1 MYLPSK
7 ITNILSKITKS
18 YTVKYTN
25 GKIESVFISE
35 KDVTIQASNKG
46 YCIYLKGGP
55 IYLNDLK
62 SIEPLLVKMNV
73 LNNNDKIKNNKSIKD
88 ELIDI
93 FSKNKDTFS
102 VEYNG
107 ARIVSLNL
115 ENPKLVISKTRVGYS
130 LYVNN
135 EIINKIGSIFSD
147 GEKTTSSPYTKYD
160 ISGIDMFQK
169 NRIIEYTQKAIN
181 TR

>member
-18 YTVKYTN
+18 YIIKYTN
-25 GKIESVFISE
+25 GKIESVFIKE
-35 KDVTIQASNKG
+35 KDVKIEASSKG

-73 LNNNDKIKNNKSIKD
+73 LSSQDKTKHNKSIKND
-88 ELIDI
+88 LIDI
-93 FSKNKDTFS
+93 FSKNKDSFS

-107 ARIVSLNL
+107 EIIVSLKL
-115 ENPKLVISKTRVGYS
+115 ENPKLIINKTDVGYS
-130 LYVNN
+130 LNVNN
-135 EIINKIGSIFSD
+135 ENISINNVASLKKLLTKINVI
-147 GEKTTSSPYTKYD
+147 KPVNKKSSKKNDIYD
-160 ISGIDMFQK
+160 SGFEQLMLDI
-169 NRIIEYTQKAIN
+169 
-181 TR
+181 

>member
-88 ELIDI
+88 ELID
-93 FSKNKDTFS
+93 TFS

-115 ENPKLVISKTRVGYS
+115 ENPKLVISKTSVGYS
-130 LYVNN
+130 LNVNN
-135 EIINKIGSIFSD
+135 ENISINNVVSLKKLLTRMNVIKPLKKKNIKKD
-147 GEKTTSSPYTKYD
+147 VYD
-160 ISGIDMFQK
+160 CGFEQLMLDI
-169 NRIIEYTQKAIN
+169 
-181 TR
+181 

>member
-7 ITNILSKITKS
+7 ITNIISKITKS

-73 LNNNDKIKNNKSIKD
+73 LKIKNNKSIKD

-115 ENPKLVISKTRVGYS
+115 ENPKLVISKTSVGYS
-130 LYVNN
+130 LNVNN
-135 EIINKIGSIFSD
+135 ENISINNVVSLKKLLTRMNVI
-147 GEKTTSSPYTKYD
+147 KPLKKKYIKKDVYDCGFEQLMLD
-160 ISGIDMFQK
+160 I
-169 NRIIEYTQKAIN
+169 
-181 TR
+181 

>member
-25 GKIESVFISE
+25 GKIE

-115 ENPKLVISKTRVGYS
+115 ENPKLVISKTSVGYS
-130 LYVNN
+130 LNVNN
-135 EIINKIGSIFSD
+135 ENISINNVVSLKKLLTRMNVIKPLKKKNIKKD
-147 GEKTTSSPYTKYD
+147 VYD
-160 ISGIDMFQK
+160 CGFEQLMLDI
-169 NRIIEYTQKAIN
+169 
-181 TR
+181 

>member
-73 LNNNDKIKNNKSIKD
+73 LSSQDKTKQNKSIKND
-88 ELIDI
+88 LIDI

-107 ARIVSLNL
+107 EIIVSLKL
-115 ENPKLVISKTRVGYS
+115 ENPKLIINKTDVGYS
-130 LYVNN
+130 LNVNN
-135 EIINKIGSIFSD
+135 ENISINNVASLKKLLTKINVIKPVNKKSNKKNDI
-147 GEKTTSSPYTKYD
+147 YD
-160 ISGIDMFQK
+160 SGFEQLMLDI
-169 NRIIEYTQKAIN
+169 
-181 TR
+181 

>member
-7 ITNILSKITKS
+7 ITNIFSKITKS

-115 ENPKLVISKTRVGYS
+115 ENPKLVISKTSVGYS
-130 LYVNN
+130 LNVNN
-135 EIINKIGSIFSD
+135 ENISINNVVSLKKLLTRMNVIKPLKKKNIKKD
-147 GEKTTSSPYTKYD
+147 VYD
-160 ISGIDMFQK
+160 CGFEQLMLDI
-169 NRIIEYTQKAIN
+169 
-181 TR
+181 

>member
-115 ENPKLVISKTRVGYS
+115 ENPKLVISKLLTRMNVIKP
-130 LYVNN
+130 LKKKNIKKDV
-135 EIINKIGSIFSD
+135 
-147 GEKTTSSPYTKYD
+147 YD
-160 ISGIDMFQK
+160 CGFEQLMLDI
-169 NRIIEYTQKAIN
+169 
-181 TR
+181 